1 MTEPKR
7 LTAAELQAAFL
18 RSPFIGFLR
27 LEGVAIEAD
36 GAITARLPLRPEL
49 ERGAGTGQYHGGPIA
64 SLIDIVGDLAV
75 AAAVG
80 GGVPTINFR
89 TDFLKPAIGPVLVA
103 RGIARRVGRTIAVA
117 DVDVTD
123 EKGALVAHAAP
134 INHGMV
140 LPSIPVVLPKTSLH

>member
-1 MTEPKR
+1 MTEPTPRR

-18 RSPFIGFLR
+18 RSPFIAFLG
-27 LEGVAIEAD
+27 LEQIALADD
-36 GAITARLPLRPEL
+36 GAVTARLPLRPEL
-49 ERGAGTGQYHGGPIA
+49 ERRAGTGQWHGGPIA

-80 GGVPTINFR
+80 GGVPTINLR
-89 TDFLKPAIGPVLVA
+89 TDFLKPAIGPILVA

-123 EKGALVAHAAP
+123 AKGSLVA
-134 INHGMV
+134 IGRGTYSTQV
-140 LPSIPVVLPKTSLH
+140 G